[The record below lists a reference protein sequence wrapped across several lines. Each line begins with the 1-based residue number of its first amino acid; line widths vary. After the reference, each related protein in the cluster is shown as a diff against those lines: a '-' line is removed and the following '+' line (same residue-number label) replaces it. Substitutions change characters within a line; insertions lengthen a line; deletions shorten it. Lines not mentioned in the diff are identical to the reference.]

1 MMERRI
7 INSIK
12 ELKGLSKIEVDEY
25 LIGNVVTLKE
35 EDFNYLRDRGIIL
48 PSIFEEQYKALD
60 DESKAYVEDLLV
72 YYYKKIYT
80 YVKSHESNIEYIY
93 YDMYSFQ
100 YFNYGVT
107 TVYIPKNIHAL
118 INRNNKLKEIYEK
131 YYVLL
136 KDNSS
141 KISIR
146 GLTNRCDYC
155 FENIVN
161 IINHKYLDIL
171 GTLTVYEKNGYKNGR
186 NGIFDVS
193 KDFDVKF

>member
-93 YDMYSFQ
+93 YDMYSFH
-100 YFNYGVT
+100 NRKSLKINSEAEGKR
-107 TVYIPKNIHAL
+107 PAL
-118 INRNNKLKEIYEK
+118 RIDCARRFRVNARIVRQNEK
-131 YYVLL
+131 VVHE
-136 KDNSS
+136 KADVQS
-141 KISIR
+141 
-146 GLTNRCDYC
+146 
-155 FENIVN
+155 
-161 IINHKYLDIL
+161 LDAL
-171 GTLTVYEKNGYKNGR
+171 QPFR
-186 NGIFDVS
+186 RQGI
-193 KDFDVKF
+193 